1 MTSSEQYLRSQQDGL
16 GVVKRAGYGRAMTL
30 EQWAKAQAERLIAPL
45 GDRWNHVQ
53 AVADK
58 ARRVGA
64 VLPAEDADLLVA
76 AALLHD
82 VGYAPSLN
90 RLGFHAV
97 DGARFLR
104 AQGQERLARLL
115 LQPQF
120 SALLLVVGASS
131 GGLMASSPE
140 RPGER
145 ERRIDW
151 WAPDQAGQQP
161 TQLGDGERD
170 QHAQRGHHDHPPSP
184 SSASGRRARVTARN
198 ASATMAR
205 VTCRYQAG
213 YWRTW

>member
-1 MTSSEQYLRSQQDGL
+1 M
-16 GVVKRAGYGRAMTL
+16 
-30 EQWAKAQAERLIAPL
+30 
-45 GDRWNHVQ
+45 
-53 AVADK
+53 
-58 ARRVGA
+58 GA

-104 AQGQERLARLL
+104 AQGQERLARLV

-131 GGLMASSPE
+131 GGLVASSPE

-161 TQLGDGERD
+161 
-170 QHAQRGHHDHPPSP
+170 A
-184 SSASGRRARVTARN
+184 
-198 ASATMAR
+198 
-205 VTCRYQAG
+205 
-213 YWRTW
+213 

>member
-30 EQWAKAQAERLIAPL
+30 ESWAKAQTERLIAPL
-45 GDRWNHVQ
+45 GDRWTHVQ
-53 AVADK
+53 AAADK

-76 AALLHD
+76 AALLHN
-82 VGYAPSLN
+82 VGHAPSLN

-104 AQGQERLARLL
+104 AQGQERLARLV

-131 GGLMASSPE
+131 GGLVASSPE

-161 TQLGDGERD
+161 
-170 QHAQRGHHDHPPSP
+170 A
-184 SSASGRRARVTARN
+184 
-198 ASATMAR
+198 
-205 VTCRYQAG
+205 
-213 YWRTW
+213 

>member
-45 GDRWNHVQ
+45 GDRWTHVQ

-64 VLPAEDADLLVA
+64 VLPVEDDDLLVA

-104 AQGQERLARLL
+104 AQGQERPAR
-115 LQPQF
+115 
-120 SALLLVVGASS
+120 SVAHHSGACFE
-131 GGLMASSPE
+131 AE
-140 RPGER
+140 
-145 ERRIDW
+145 
-151 WAPDQAGQQP
+151 
-161 TQLGDGERD
+161 ERD
-170 QHAQRGHHDHPPSP
+170 LVEELAPSRSRTARSWTP
-184 SSASGRRARVTARN
+184 SASPT
-198 ASATMAR
+198 
-205 VTCRYQAG
+205 
-213 YWRTW
+213 